1 MLIKFILFILI
12 FTKLTASNITLEKN
26 YYIDN
31 NDINISSI
39 IKDTQIDKNL
49 FKIPINKSL
58 KRIKTTMLIKILK
71 ENGYNNLK
79 KSSNYITFHKKSII
93 DKTQIINEI
102 KKYYKQEYEIIYI
115 KNITVN
121 PRGYIKKLPT
131 EYSIKIKKRNFLF
144 SKGILSIKTI
154 TNKQLFFE
162 YTINAK
168 LPVYMAVEKLK
179 KDTQISAFNTKKKI
193 IILNR
198 LRAKP
203 IQHIVKNS
211 LQTKYQLS
219 KNKILT
225 TQNTKKLDVIK
236 RGSTISVILHSE
248 GINIS
253 FIARALEN
261 AKMGDTLTVKNT
273 NKKKLKVKAI
283 GKNKAEMW

>member
-12 FTKLTASNITLEKN
+12 FTKLTASNNILEKN
-26 YYIDN
+26 YYVDS

-39 IKDTQIDKNL
+39 IKNIQTDKNL
-49 FKIPINKSL
+49 FKIPSNKSL

-71 ENGYNNLK
+71 ENGYDNVK
-79 KSSNYITFHKKSII
+79 KSSNYITFHKKSTI
-93 DKTQIINEI
+93 DKTHIINEI
-102 KKYYKQEYEIIYI
+102 KRYYKQKYDIIYI
-115 KNITVN
+115 ESITVN

-131 EYSIKIKKRNFLF
+131 EYSVKIKKRNFLF
-144 SKGILSIKTI
+144 NKGILSIKTKA
-154 TNKQLFFE
+154 NKQLFFE

-179 KDTQISAFNTKKKI
+179 KDTQVSSFNTKRNI
-193 IILNR
+193 IILNK

-253 FIARALEN
+253 FIAKALEN

-273 NKKKLKVKAI
+273 NNKKLKVKAI